1 MTERLSM
8 AGVCVSYGRHDRR
21 VQVLRNVSLSVA
33 AGEIVAVVG
42 SGGAGRTTLLKVAK
56 GLERPASGEV
66 RFDGIDLLRLS
77 DTKLT
82 RLWGDRILWLDRE
95 SPLMSYKA
103 YKHIAFQLMA
113 ANGMKAPDAERVAWE
128 ALEEMGVS
136 GCGSRHWDT
145 LSPWER
151 LLVEFACAAAVRPQ
165 LILID
170 DLFDG
175 LGSRRTHEAGQLLR
189 SLADELDCG
198 ILVSVA
204 DPESALVADDAW
216 CLSEGRLTHMF
227 DELPAPPNIIAL
239 VAELH
244 ARGYKDAAA
253 VVTGSTLE
261 HHLRNLAV
269 KCGVPT
275 QRGDGAPQNSD
286 ALNNALASAGA
297 YNRLQQ
303 KCITAWLDLRNKSV
317 HGRYSAYD
325 AAQVLAMI
333 RDVRDFMTRFPA

>member
-1 MTERLSM
+1 VTELLSM
-8 AGVCVSYGRHDRR
+8 TGVSVSYGRQDRR
-21 VQVLRNVSLSVA
+21 VQVLRNVSLSVS

-42 SGGAGRTTLLKVAK
+42 SGGEGRTTLLKVAK
-56 GLERPASGEV
+56 GLERPASGAV

-77 DTKLT
+77 DRKLT
-82 RLWGDRILWLDRE
+82 RLWGGRILWLDRE
-95 SPLMSYKA
+95 VPLLRHKA
-103 YKHIAFQLMA
+103 YKHIALLLMVG
-113 ANGMKAPDAERVAWE
+113 NGMKPHDAERVAWE
-128 ALEEMGVS
+128 ALEGVGVS
-136 GCGSRHWDT
+136 SCGSRHWDT
-145 LSPWER
+145 LSPWEK

-170 DLFDG
+170 DLLDG

-198 ILVSVA
+198 ILLSVA

-216 CLSEGRLTHMF
+216 CLSEGRLNPMS

-239 VAELH
+239 VGELY

-253 VVTGSTLE
+253 VITGTTLE

-275 QRGDGAPQNSD
+275 QRGNGAPQRSD
-286 ALNNALASAGA
+286 ALNNALASAGV

-317 HGRYSAYD
+317 HGRYSTYD
-325 AAQVLAMI
+325 AAQVLTMI